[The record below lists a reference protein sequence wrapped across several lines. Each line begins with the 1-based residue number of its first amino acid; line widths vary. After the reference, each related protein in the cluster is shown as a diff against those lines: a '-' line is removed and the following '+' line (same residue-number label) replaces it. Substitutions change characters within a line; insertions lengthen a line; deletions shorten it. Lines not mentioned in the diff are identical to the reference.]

1 MKVLYGSMMKEN
13 SEKYGMA
20 YSGRAPYEV
29 LKTNWVSF
37 DDILKLKEVEA
48 VVEIYYN
55 SFQFENTIRKLSELY
70 ESPLNCM
77 NNWVIFTRNTVKTG
91 RNIQE

>member
-1 MKVLYGSMMKEN
+1 MAQMMKEN

-37 DDILKLKEVEA
+37 DDILKLKKWRPLLRY
-48 VVEIYYN
+48 I
-55 SFQFENTIRKLSELY
+55 TIVFSLK
-70 ESPLNCM
+70 
-77 NNWVIFTRNTVKTG
+77 
-91 RNIQE
+91 IQ